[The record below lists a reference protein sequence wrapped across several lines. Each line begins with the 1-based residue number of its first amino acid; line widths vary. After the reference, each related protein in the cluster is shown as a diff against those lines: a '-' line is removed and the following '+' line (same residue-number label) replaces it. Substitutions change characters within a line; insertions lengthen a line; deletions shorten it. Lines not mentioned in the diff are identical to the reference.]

1 MKGYSQSEK
10 AITEGAAVKNNYRFI
25 DEFTRKGMLHIKIV
39 RADIPR
45 GSIAS
50 IETTN
55 VSENILVY
63 DADDIEGI
71 NRVVVLQEEMPLLS
85 DGNINYEGEPILLIA
100 SEDPSLLE
108 TAERKLKI
116 SYETDFS
123 LLAFQPASED
133 QIVDSAGLSRGN
145 PSKAFEETNQI
156 VEAEYRTT
164 TESHVSRAP
173 TGAYAEIND
182 GRITVY
188 TPTHW
193 PFHVRSTVAEVLG
206 IEQKEIRVIQT
217 NPSPAYGE
225 KVVYPSTLGAM
236 AAAICYRTGK
246 AARILLSPREVE
258 KFTTRKAPVA
268 VKSTSIL
275 NEEGKIIAHDI
286 HMRFE
291 VGAYSLFTKELLN
304 RAVITSGSYY
314 QVPNVSI
321 TAEAIRTS
329 NPPMNLYRGLGVS
342 QSLFAT
348 EVHFSR
354 LAEFSQLNPGD
365 WKKSHTKSKNIIT
378 GSHIP
383 NMPLEKLLDTV
394 IDQSD
399 FYRKHSAYEQIRRRR
414 NSVKASRRFLRG
426 IGIATGFTGNGFTDK
441 PNTQDNWGI
450 KATLDKKDQLVIECG
465 TMTVPEAIKT
475 IWKRRA
481 GEILGISPESVEIAT
496 GDTDTLP
503 DSGPMML
510 GMPVTVYTSLVD
522 RCCNY
527 IRKQRFNK
535 PLPIEVRRNII
546 NARRTTWDPTTFK
559 GVPFHNFSWGAV
571 VTEVQLDPLTLVP
584 EVRGIWAAFDC
595 GLVYDTQYA
604 VSIAEGSIYE
614 ALAWAMGEQKVTPR
628 YYQDYVIEGQ
638 DQPNLRLPPVS
649 VVFANRAK
657 GLPGGINEIAES
669 LVPAAFVT
677 ALSQATGV
685 YFDRIPLTSETI
697 QSYLEEPS

>member
-1 MKGYSQSEK
+1 MPD
-10 AITEGAAVKNNYRFI
+10 NYRFI
-25 DEFTRKGMLHIKIV
+25 DEYSSSGMLHIKIV

-45 GSIAS
+45 GKISSTESTELSDA
-50 IETTN
+50 
-55 VSENILVY
+55 VLVF
-63 DADDIEGI
+63 DSDDIPGN
-71 NRVVVLQEEMPLLS
+71 NRISVLEEEMPLLS
-85 DGNINYEGEPILLIA
+85 DGSIAYEGEPVLLIA
-100 SEDPSLLE
+100 AENLELLE
-108 TAERKLKI
+108 EAERRIKI

-123 LLAFQPASED
+123 LLAFEPASED
-133 QIVDSAGLSRGN
+133 QTVDTVSLSRGD
-145 PSKAFEETNQI
+145 PSKEFEETTQI

-164 TESHVSRAP
+164 IESHVSRAP
-173 TGAYAEIND
+173 IGAYTEIHE
-182 GRITVY
+182 GRFTVY

-193 PFHVRSTVAEVLG
+193 PFHVRRTVADVLG
-206 IEQKEIRVIQT
+206 IPETDIQVVQT

-225 KVVYPSTLGAM
+225 KVVYPSILAAM
-236 AAAICYRTGK
+236 SALVCQASEKTAG
-246 AARILLSPREVE
+246 ILLSPKETE
-258 KFTTRKAPVA
+258 QFSTRKAPVH

-275 NEEGKIIAHDI
+275 NEAGNIIAHDT
-286 HMRFE
+286 HMRFD
-291 VGAYSLFTKELLN
+291 VGAYPLFTKELLR

-321 TAEAIRTS
+321 SAEAIRTS
-329 NPPMNLYRGLGVS
+329 AAPMNIYRGLGVS

-365 WKKSHTKSKNIIT
+365 WKKSHTKDKHIIT
-378 GSHIP
+378 GAHVP
-383 NMPLEKLLDTV
+383 NMPLEKLVDTV

-399 FYRKHSAYEQIRRRR
+399 FYRKHSAYEQIRTRR

-426 IGIATGFTGNGFTDK
+426 IGIATGFAGNGFTDK
-441 PNTQDNWGI
+441 PMSGGNWGI
-450 KATLDKKDQLVIECG
+450 RATLDKKDQLIIECG

-481 GEILGISPESVEIAT
+481 GEILGISPESVEIAS
-496 GDTDTLP
+496 GNTDSLP

-546 NARRTTWDPTTFK
+546 ASRKSVWDPSTCR
-559 GVPFHNFSWGAV
+559 GLPFHNISWGAV

-584 EVRGIWAAFDC
+584 EVRGVWAAFDC

-604 VSIAEGSIYE
+604 VSIAEGGIYE

-628 YYQDYVIEGQ
+628 FYQDYVIEGQ
-638 DQPNLRLPPVS
+638 ETPNLHLPPVS

-697 QSYLEEPS
+697 QSFLEEPS

>member
-1 MKGYSQSEK
+1 MPDSR
-10 AITEGAAVKNNYRFI
+10 RFI
-25 DEFTRKGMLHIKIV
+25 DEYSSREMLHIKII

-45 GSIAS
+45 GSIS
-50 IETTN
+50 STDSTQLPDEVLIFD
-55 VSENILVY
+55 SDNIQG
-63 DADDIEGI
+63 E
-71 NRVVVLQEEMPLLS
+71 NRVRVLEEEMPLLS
-85 DGNINYEGEPILLIA
+85 DGSIAYEGEPVLLIA
-100 SEDPSLLE
+100 AEDQDLLGE
-108 TAERKLKI
+108 AERQIKI
-116 SYETDFS
+116 SYETDFA
-123 LLAFQPASED
+123 LLAFEPASKE
-133 QIVDSAGLSRGN
+133 QTVDTVRISRGN
-145 PSKAFEETNQI
+145 PSKEFEETTQI

-164 TESHVSRAP
+164 IESHVSRAP
-173 TGAYAEIND
+173 IGAYTEYQD
-182 GRITVY
+182 GHYTVY

-193 PFHVRSTVAEVLG
+193 PFHVRRTVAGVLG
-206 IEQKEIRVIQT
+206 ISEQEIRVIQT

-225 KVVYPSTLGAM
+225 KVVYPSILSAM
-236 AAAICYRTGK
+236 SALVCQSTGK
-246 AARILLSPREVE
+246 ATRLLLSPKEAE
-258 KFTTRKAPVA
+258 QFTTRKAPVH

-275 NEEGKIIAHDI
+275 NENGSIIAHDI
-286 HMRFE
+286 HMRFD
-291 VGAYSLFTKELLN
+291 VGAYPLFTKELLR

-314 QVPNVSI
+314 HVPNVSI

-329 NPPMNLYRGLGVS
+329 APPMNIYRGLGVS

-365 WKKSHTKSKNIIT
+365 WKKGHSKDKHIIT
-378 GSHIP
+378 GAHVP
-383 NMPLEKLLDTV
+383 NMPLEKLIDTV
-394 IDQSD
+394 VEQSD
-399 FYRKHSAYEQIRRRR
+399 FYRKHSAYEQIRKRR

-426 IGIATGFTGNGFTDK
+426 IGIATGFAGNGFTDK
-441 PNTQDNWGI
+441 PVSGGNWGI
-450 KATLDKKDQLVIECG
+450 KATLDKKDQLTIECG

-481 GEILGISPESVEIAT
+481 GETLGVSPDSVEIAS
-496 GDTDTLP
+496 GDTDSLP

-546 NARRTTWDPTTFK
+546 AARKSTWDPETCT
-559 GVPFHNFSWGAV
+559 GLPYHNFSWGAV

-584 EVRGIWAAFDC
+584 EVRGVWAAFDC

-604 VSIAEGSIYE
+604 VSIAEGGIYE

-628 YYQDYVIEGQ
+628 FYQDYVLEGHEI
-638 DQPNLRLPPVS
+638 PNLRLPPVS

-697 QSYLEEPS
+697 QSYLEEP

>member
-1 MKGYSQSEK
+1 MPDS
-10 AITEGAAVKNNYRFI
+10 YRFI
-25 DEFTRKGMLHIKIV
+25 DEYSSPDMLQIRIV

-45 GSIAS
+45 GSIS
-50 IETTN
+50 STESTN
-55 VSENILVY
+55 LPDEVLVF
-63 DADDIEGI
+63 DSDDIQGS
-71 NRVVVLQEEMPLLS
+71 NRVSVLEEEMPLLS
-85 DGNINYEGEPILLIA
+85 DGSIAYEGEPILLIA
-100 SEDPSLLE
+100 AEEQDLLDE
-108 TAERKLKI
+108 AERHIKI

-123 LLAFQPASED
+123 LLAFEPASKE
-133 QIVDSAGLSRGN
+133 QTVDSVRISRGN
-145 PSKAFEETNQI
+145 PSKEFEDTTQI

-164 TESHVSRAP
+164 IESHVSRAP
-173 TGAYAEIND
+173 IGAYTEYRD
-182 GRITVY
+182 GRYIIY
-188 TPTHW
+188 TPSHW
-193 PFHVRSTVAEVLG
+193 PFHVRRTVADVLG
-206 IEQKEIRVIQT
+206 ITEAEIKVIQT

-225 KVVYPSTLGAM
+225 KVLYPSILSAM
-236 AAAICYRTGK
+236 SALVCQATGK
-246 AARILLSPREVE
+246 DARLLLSPKEAE
-258 KFTTRKAPVA
+258 EFTTRKAPVH

-275 NEEGKIIAHDI
+275 NETGSIIAHDI
-286 HMRFE
+286 HMRFD
-291 VGAYSLFTKELLN
+291 VGAYPLFTKELLR

-329 NPPMNLYRGLGVS
+329 APPMNIYRGLGVS

-365 WKKSHTKSKNIIT
+365 WKKSHTKDKHIIT
-378 GSHIP
+378 GVHVP
-383 NMPLEKLLDTV
+383 NMPLEKLVDTV
-394 IDQSD
+394 IEQSD
-399 FYRKHSAYEQIRRRR
+399 FYRKHSAYEQIRKRR

-426 IGIATGFTGNGFTDK
+426 IGIATGFAGNGFTDK
-441 PNTQDNWGI
+441 PASGGNWGI
-450 KATLDKKDQLVIECG
+450 RATLDKKDQLTIECG
-465 TMTVPEAIKT
+465 TMTIPEAIKT
-475 IWKRRA
+475 IWKRRV
-481 GEILGISPESVEIAT
+481 GETLGISPESVEIAS
-496 GDTDTLP
+496 GNTDSLP

-546 NARRTTWDPTTFK
+546 ASRKSTWDASTCT
-559 GVPFHNFSWGAV
+559 GLPFQNFSWGAV

-584 EVRGIWAAFDC
+584 EVRGVWAAFDC

-604 VSIAEGSIYE
+604 VSIAEGGIYE

-628 YYQDYVIEGQ
+628 YYQDYVIEGHET
-638 DQPNLRLPPVS
+638 PNLRLPPVS

>member
-1 MKGYSQSEK
+1 MLNSQ
-10 AITEGAAVKNNYRFI
+10 RFI
-25 DEFTRKGMLHIKIV
+25 DEFTSRGMLHLKIV
-39 RADIPR
+39 RSDIPR
-45 GSIAS
+45 GRVSS
-50 IETTN
+50 IESTDLPAD
-55 VSENILVY
+55 ILIFE
-63 DADDIEGI
+63 ANDIEGN
-71 NRVVVLQEEMPLLS
+71 NRVAVVEEEMPLLS
-85 DGNINYEGEPILLIA
+85 NGNIAYEGEPILLIA
-100 SEDPSLLE
+100 AEDPESLAL
-108 TAERKLKI
+108 AERRLKI

-123 LLAFQPASED
+123 LLAFEPASKD
-133 QIVDSAGLSRGN
+133 QTVDTVRLSRGN
-145 PSKAFEETNQI
+145 PAKEFEETTQI

-164 TESHVSRAP
+164 IESHVSRAP
-173 TGAYAEIND
+173 SGAYVEQQDDRFI
-182 GRITVY
+182 VY

-206 IEQKEIRVIQT
+206 IDDSKIKVVQT

-225 KVVYPSTLGAM
+225 KVVFPSVLSAM
-236 AAAICYRTGK
+236 AALVCQNTGK
-246 AARILLSPREVE
+246 TARLLLSPKEAE
-258 KFTTRKAPVA
+258 EFTTRKAPVH

-275 NEEGKIIAHDI
+275 NEAGKIIAHDT
-286 HMRFE
+286 HMRFD
-291 VGAYSLFTKELLN
+291 VGAYPLFTKELLQ

-321 TAEAIRTS
+321 TAEAVRTS
-329 NPPMNLYRGLGVS
+329 APPMNIYRGLGVS

-354 LAEFSQLNPGD
+354 LAEFSHLNPGD
-365 WKKSHTKSKNIIT
+365 WKKNHTKEKHIIT
-378 GSHIP
+378 GAHIQ
-383 NMPLEKLLDTV
+383 NMPLEKLVDTV
-394 IDQSD
+394 VEQSD
-399 FYRKHSAYEQIRRRR
+399 FYRKHSAYEQIRKRR

-441 PNTQDNWGI
+441 PGTNENWGI
-450 KATLDKKDQLVIECG
+450 KATLDKKDQLIIECG
-465 TMTVPEAIKT
+465 TMTVPEAIKI

-481 GEILGISPESVEIAT
+481 GEILGISTESVEIAS
-496 GDTDTLP
+496 GDTDSLP

-535 PLPIEVRRNII
+535 PLPIEVRRNILSAKR
-546 NARRTTWDPTTFK
+546 NTWDASSFT
-559 GVPFHNFSWGAV
+559 GVPFHSFSWGAV
-571 VTEVQLDPLTLVP
+571 VVEVQLDPLTLVP
-584 EVRGIWAAFDC
+584 EVRGVWAAFDC
-595 GLVYDTQYA
+595 GLVYNTQYA
-604 VSIAEGSIYE
+604 VSIAEGGIYE
-614 ALAWAMGEQKVTPR
+614 ALAWATGEQRVNPR
-628 YYQDYVIEGQ
+628 YYQDYVIEGHEH
-638 DQPNLRLPPVS
+638 PNLRLPPVS

-685 YFDRIPLTSETI
+685 YFDRIPLNAETI

>member
-1 MKGYSQSEK
+1 M
-10 AITEGAAVKNNYRFI
+10 AHTAAARTARGGVTVIHSYRFI
-25 DEFTRKGMLHIKIV
+25 DEFSAKNMLHVKII

-45 GSIAS
+45 GNISS
-50 IETTN
+50 IETTE
-55 VSENILVY
+55 VPDNIIVF
-63 DADDIEGI
+63 DSDDIEGS
-71 NRVVVLQEEMPLLS
+71 NRVSVLQEEMPLLC
-85 DGNINYEGEPILLIA
+85 DGTINYEGEPILLIA
-100 SEDPSLLE
+100 SEDPQLLE
-108 TAERKLKI
+108 IAERRLKI

-123 LLAFQPASED
+123 LLAFDPASED
-133 QIVDSAGLSRGN
+133 QVVDSAGLSRGN
-145 PSKAFEETNQI
+145 PSKEFEETTQI

-164 TESHVSRAP
+164 IESHVSRAP
-173 TGAYAEIND
+173 IGAYAENND
-182 GRITVY
+182 GRMSIY

-193 PFHVRSTVAEVLG
+193 PFHVRATVAEVTG
-206 IEQKEIRVIQT
+206 IPETEIKVIQT

-225 KVVYPSTLGAM
+225 KVVYPSVLAAM
-236 AAAICYRTGK
+236 AALISYRSSK
-246 AARILLSPREVE
+246 PARILLSPAEVE
-258 KFTTRKAPVA
+258 KYTTRKAPVH

-275 NEEGKIIAHDI
+275 NEAGKIIAHDT
-286 HMRFE
+286 HMRFD
-291 VGAYSLFTKELLN
+291 VGAYPLFTKELLQ

-314 QVPNVSI
+314 EVPNVSI
-321 TAEAIRTS
+321 TAEAIRTTS
-329 NPPMNLYRGLGVS
+329 PPMNLYRGLGVS

-365 WKKSHTKSKNIIT
+365 WKRDHSKSKNIIT
-378 GSHIP
+378 GSHISH
-383 NMPLEKLLDTV
+383 MPLEKLIDTV
-394 IDQSD
+394 INQSD
-399 FYRKHSAYEQIRRRR
+399 FYRKHSAYEQIRKRR

-441 PNTQDNWGI
+441 PNSGDNWGI

-481 GEILGISPESVEIAT
+481 GEILGISPESVEIAS

-546 NARRTTWDPTTFK
+546 AARRSTWDTSSFT
-559 GVPFHNFSWGAV
+559 GIPFHNFSWGAV

-628 YYQDYVIEGQ
+628 YYQDYVIEGH
-638 DQPNLRLPPVS
+638 DIPNLRLPPVS

-685 YFDRIPLTSETI
+685 YFDRIPLTSEII